1 MRRGREIDGS
11 GFHGSSPLRRSGTPG
26 GRISATASAPC
37 QSGLSLTNSRIAL
50 PGTYPVPAVF
60 GQRATTPVGA
70 RTLREDVGFPPMGK
84 LGGEASTELDASIEE
99 VWDVVVDIET
109 APEWQDGF
117 EKVDVLE
124 RDDEGRVLVAETE
137 SDAKV
142 KTVKNRLRFSYEE
155 PNLVEWRQ
163 EKGDLKSLVGAWEL
177 EDLGDGRTKA
187 TYRLEGDP
195 RRLLRQH
202 DRGPGAGQMR
212 KHPLGG

>member
-1 MRRGREIDGS
+1 
-11 GFHGSSPLRRSGTPG
+11 
-26 GRISATASAPC
+26 
-37 QSGLSLTNSRIAL
+37 
-50 PGTYPVPAVF
+50 
-60 GQRATTPVGA
+60 
-70 RTLREDVGFPPMGK
+70 MGK
-84 LGGEASTELDASIEE
+84 LGGEASADIDAPIEE

-109 APEWQDGF
+109 APEWQNGF
-117 EKVDVLE
+117 EDVEVLE

-195 RRLLRQH
+195 GRVLGMLI
-202 DRGPGAGQMR
+202 RGPVEGQIRKILVEGRPGELVDRLGA
-212 KHPLGG
+212 